1 MFSDP
6 QFWVAVAFLLFVI
19 AIFNP
24 VRKILS
30 TNLDEKIK
38 QIKDSIEEAESLKTE
53 AQETL
58 SEIKK
63 RQNEVKIEIDKIN
76 NDANNQIKIIEEES
90 ELKLNEKINKRQFLC
105 ESKIDQLTRDANNEI
120 QEHISS
126 TAIKATINLIE
137 KKLDKQQ
144 KENLIN
150 TSLNELNSVIKN

>member
-6 QFWVAVAFLLFVI
+6 QFWVAIAFLIFVVV
-19 AIFNP
+19 IFNP

-30 TNLDEKIK
+30 NNLDKQIK

-76 NDANNQIKIIEEES
+76 NDAKNQIKIIEQES
-90 ELKLNEKINKRQFLC
+90 ELKLNEKIKKRQLLN
-105 ESKIDQLTRDANNEI
+105 EGKIDQLTRDANIEI

-144 KENLIN
+144 KENLISA
-150 TSLNELNSVIKN
+150 SLNELNSVINN

>member
-1 MFSDP
+1 MK
-6 QFWVAVAFLLFVI
+6 
-19 AIFNP
+19 
-24 VRKILS
+24 RKY
-30 TNLDEKIK
+30 KK

-76 NDANNQIKIIEEES
+76 NDAKNQIKIIEQES
-90 ELKLNEKINKRQFLC
+90 ELKLNEKIKKRQLLN
-105 ESKIDQLTRDANNEI
+105 EGKIDQLTRDANIEI

-144 KENLIN
+144 KENLISA
-150 TSLNELNSVIKN
+150 SLNELNSVINN

>member
-6 QFWVAVAFLLFVI
+6 QFWVAVAFLIFVI

-90 ELKLNEKINKRQFLC
+90 ELKLNEKINKRQFLS

-120 QEHISS
+120 QEQISS

-150 TSLNELNSVIKN
+150 ASLNELNSVIKN

>member
-6 QFWVAVAFLLFVI
+6 QFWVAIAFLIFVVV
-19 AIFNP
+19 IFNP

-30 TNLDEKIK
+30 NNLDKQIK

-63 RQNEVKIEIDKIN
+63 RQNDVNIEIDKIN
-76 NDANNQIKIIEEES
+76 NDAKNQIKIIEQES
-90 ELKLNEKINKRQFLC
+90 ELKLNEKIKKRQLLN
-105 ESKIDQLTRDANNEI
+105 EGKIDQLTRDANIEI

-144 KENLIN
+144 KENLISA
-150 TSLNELNSVIKN
+150 SLNELNSVINN